1 MNWWLSTGGPAEG
14 PFPEEHVKEWIRTGQ
29 ISAETLACP
38 EGGQEWRKVREIPG
52 FAGYLT
58 PAPGGA
64 GPKALTPSPSAA
76 SPNGVRRTS
85 FGILTATIVLSACSI
100 ALELLT
106 VTDITDTSLPSYI
119 YMIVSIVAIVTWSIY
134 HYRLWQLLPDQVAET
149 TPGKA
154 VGLMFVPAFNLYW
167 VFRSHQGVNRGLN
180 RLIDA
185 HRLGGP
191 RASVGLATAHSILFI
206 WACVFVLV
214 GLFTLPDASILTDPS
229 AFSSEQEWQLTF
241 EYLSSEHVAFNLLL
255 LSLVSVP
262 GFIVWLL
269 LVLNQAKVVEHLL
282 AHDVAVNESSSL
294 IAR

>member
-1 MNWWLSTGGPAEG
+1 MKWWLSTGGPAEG

-29 ISAETLACP
+29 ISAETLVCP
-38 EGGQEWRKVREIPG
+38 EGGQEWRKVREVGG
-52 FAGYLT
+52 FAGYVTSAAGSANPQTL
-58 PAPGGA
+58 AP
-64 GPKALTPSPSAA
+64 SSSAA
-76 SPNGVRRTS
+76 SPSGVRRTS

-106 VTDITDTSLPSYI
+106 VADITGTSLPSYI
-119 YMIVSIVAIVTWSIY
+119 YMIVSIVGIVTWSIY

-154 VGLMFVPAFNLYW
+154 VGLMFVPGFNLYW

-185 HRLGGP
+185 NRVSGP
-191 RASVGLATAHSILFI
+191 RASVGLATAHSVLFI
-206 WACVFVLV
+206 WTWVFVV
-214 GLFTLPDASILTDPS
+214 IGLITLPDASILTDPS
-229 AFSSEQEWQLTF
+229 AFSSEQEWQTTY
-241 EYLSSEHVAFNLLL
+241 EYVSSEHVAFNLLL

-269 LVLNQAKVVEHLL
+269 LVLNQAKVVERLL
-282 AHDVAVNESSSL
+282 AHDVAVNESSGL